1 MNTISNGRRPQN
13 IKSGFQ
19 KPPIEYLLQ
28 LLTLRLGDQ
37 TNEETFYG
45 RQPQNI
51 KSGSNLDKK
60 YKIYIDGLQWKTTS
74 KNYNR
79 NISAITNWIFIKF

>member
-1 MNTISNGRRPQN
+1 MEEDLKILKVDYFRNHQLN
-13 IKSGFQ
+13 
-19 KPPIEYLLQ
+19 LLQ